1 MGRGD
6 VFIKIFVCDAVMGSG
21 KTQAAI
27 TMMNR
32 ETDRH
37 FVFVTQFL
45 DECTR
50 IEQACPER
58 KFRQPINKGQGKLGS
73 FNDLL
78 RGRHNIASTHALFY
92 QYTNETLG
100 LIREGHYTLILDE
113 VLDIV
118 EPVKLSLSDVDLLLK
133 SKTIAIEPG
142 TNRVVWML
150 GDYKGFFSK
159 IRTQVESSCV
169 TYEDNRLMMWKMPLE
184 MFAAFDEVIILTYMF
199 KAQYQAY
206 YYEMQGVPVN
216 YLSVRHIAGLEYEF
230 VPGFTQEKI
239 VLPTIHLCN
248 SAGMNAIGDKY
259 NALSATWQKNLD
271 GSHTDD
277 LAELKRNLANYF
289 TNKCPVDA
297 KYRMWSCYTDG
308 KSKLRGNG
316 YTKRYLAFNTR
327 ATNNWRECSHLAY
340 AVNVFADV
348 DIQIYFENR
357 GFTVDS
363 ERLATSVMVQ
373 WLWRSRLRDGKE
385 IWLYLPSSRMRKLL
399 IEWAKEVTG
408 STDCIALWE

>member
-1 MGRGD
+1 M
-6 VFIKIFVCDAVMGSG
+6 KISVCDAVMGSG

-32 ETDRH
+32 ETDKR
-37 FVFVTQFL
+37 FLFVTQFL
-45 DECTR
+45 DECKR
-50 IEQACPER
+50 IDKACPKR
-58 KFRQPINKGQGKLGS
+58 KFKQPQNRGQGKLTS
-73 FNDLL
+73 LNDLL
-78 RGRHNIASTHALFY
+78 RGRHNLASTHALFY
-92 QYTNETLG
+92 KYTSETLE
-100 LIREGHYTLILDE
+100 LIRAGHYTLILDE
-113 VLDIV
+113 VIDVLDFITIS
-118 EPVKLSLSDVDLLLK
+118 PYDVDMLFK
-133 SKTIAIEPG
+133 AKMMTVESDTK
-142 TNRVVWML
+142 RVVWL
-150 GDYKGFFSK
+150 ADDYQGKFDILRLK
-159 IRTQVESSCV
+159 IESGCV
-169 TYEDNRLMMWKMPLE
+169 TYEDNRLMVWKLPLE
-184 MFAAFDEVIILTYMF
+184 MFSAFDEVIILTYMF

-216 YLSVRHIAGLEYEF
+216 YLSVRHITGLEYEF

-289 TNKCPVDA
+289 TNKCPVEA